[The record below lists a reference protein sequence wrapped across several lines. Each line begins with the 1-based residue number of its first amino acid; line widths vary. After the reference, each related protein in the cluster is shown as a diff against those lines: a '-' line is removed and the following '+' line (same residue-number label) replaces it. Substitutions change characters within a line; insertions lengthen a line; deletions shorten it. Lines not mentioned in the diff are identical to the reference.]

1 MLRILIIALVTLVV
15 AQMML
20 NRISDRGLTNDVASP
35 LDGSRPFQVLTALDA
50 PRPLPAVDLID
61 QQGEPFSINDLAGR
75 HALLFFGFTNCP
87 DICPLTLAVIADAVR
102 AIRTGSPELAPDVL
116 FVSVDPG
123 RDSPSRIGFY
133 VDAFDDEFI
142 GATADDATLAPLLE
156 ALSVTVHREAVGD
169 ETYNVVH
176 NGTIYV
182 LDDAGRWIA
191 LFGGSTH
198 RAAEIVNDYL
208 SLRAQDPG
216 E

>member
-1 MLRILIIALVTLVV
+1 MLS
-15 AQMML
+15 
-20 NRISDRGLTNDVASP
+20 RISDRGPTNDVASAINA
-35 LDGSRPFQVLTALDA
+35 SRDFQALTTLDA

-75 HALLFFGFTNCP
+75 HALVFFGFTNCP
-87 DICPLTLAVIADAVR
+87 DVCPLTLAVIAESLRELR
-102 AIRTGSPELAPDVL
+102 AGSPQVAPEVL
-116 FVSVDPG
+116 FVSVDSA
-123 RDSPSRIGFY
+123 RDSPSRISAY
-133 VDAFDDEFI
+133 IDAFDDEFI

-156 ALSVTVHREAVGD
+156 TLSVTVHKETQGD
-169 ETYNVVH
+169 DTYNVVH

-198 RAAEIVNDYL
+198 RAGNIVNDYL
-208 SLRAQDPG
+208 ALRAQDSG